1 MSINKIEFESRYY
14 DINYKRIVQ
23 LHVKI
28 QNITI
33 LQCIQ
38 LQFLVSSRDI
48 IHTLYPDKLN
58 ENTKLPQWENQ
69 Q

>member
-1 MSINKIEFESRYY
+1 MSINKLEFESRYY

-23 LHVKI
+23 LHDKI

-38 LQFLVSSRDI
+38 LQLFRYGSRNI
-48 IHTLYPDKLN
+48 IHTLYPD
-58 ENTKLPQWENQ
+58 
-69 Q
+69 

>member
-1 MSINKIEFESRYY
+1 MSINKLEFESRYY

-38 LQFLVSSRDI
+38 LQLFRYI
-48 IHTLYPDKLN
+48 IYTLYPDTLN
-58 ENTKLPQWENQ
+58 ENTKLPHWENQ